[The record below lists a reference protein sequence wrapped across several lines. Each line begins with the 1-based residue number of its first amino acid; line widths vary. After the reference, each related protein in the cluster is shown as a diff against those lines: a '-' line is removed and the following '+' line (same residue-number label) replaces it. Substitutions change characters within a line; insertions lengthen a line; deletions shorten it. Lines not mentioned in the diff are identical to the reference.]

1 MSIDKC
7 RGYHIITLLYH
18 RSTELQVFWGDRVV
32 VYNTTIMLLMAIVF
46 AFRLCYTESNE
57 EHKSGL
63 RYNNNKLYNEKGST
77 MTQATTTQATIED
90 VTKGGD
96 WVIPVTRKDGSTV
109 YALQINKSKEDKE
122 NIDAIVAEYT
132 QAGVTILRYK
142 GKEDKDVLLVD
153 ATQKIRSKRV
163 GVKTQKLLDALLATG
178 MTQEQ
183 AQAVIT
189 ASK

>member
-1 MSIDKC
+1 MSQKQ
-7 RGYHIITLLYH
+7 ITLLYILH
-18 RSTELQVFWGDRVV
+18 AK
-32 VYNTTIMLLMAIVF
+32 MLVLLLLVLIFCDILSVAK
-46 AFRLCYTESNE
+46 T
-57 EHKSGL
+57 KSGL
-63 RYNNNKLYNEKGST
+63 RYTTQQVISSTEKGST
-77 MTQATTTQATIED
+77 MTQPTTTQPTIED

-96 WVIPVTRKDGSTV
+96 WVLPVTRKDGSTV

-122 NIDAIVAEYT
+122 NIDAILAEYA
-132 QAGVTILRYK
+132 QAGVPILRYK
-142 GKEDKDVLLVD
+142 GKEGKDVLLVD

-183 AQAVIT
+183 ALAVIS